1 MWHTEESLDHPGGS
15 VVTDYAYVATS
26 TGFGELEVG
35 AVQYVRHC
43 SEDRRNNFLNY
54 LIRVQKNYFLKNPF
68 RR

>member
-1 MWHTEESLDHPGGS
+1 M
-15 VVTDYAYVATS
+15 VTDYAYVATS

-68 RR
+68 R